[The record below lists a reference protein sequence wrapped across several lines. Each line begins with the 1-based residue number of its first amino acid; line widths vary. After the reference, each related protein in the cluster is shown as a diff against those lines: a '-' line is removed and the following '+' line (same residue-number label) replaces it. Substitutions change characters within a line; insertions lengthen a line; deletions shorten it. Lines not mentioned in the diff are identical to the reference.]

1 MEINI
6 FTEGNLS
13 LPYKEIDK
21 EFCSQVIEKVLAA
34 MDTTHVEVN
43 CIFTD
48 NSTIRNINRDYRKL
62 DYPTDV
68 ISFAYRDNPF
78 PSIEMEQEPL
88 GDMYISL
95 EKAGEQASEFKVTL
109 ADELC
114 RLLVHGLLHL
124 LGYEHE
130 NVADEEARKMRET
143 EDRLLDMLEM

>member
-13 LPYKEIDK
+13 LPYMNIDE
-21 EFCSQVIEKVLAA
+21 EFCRQVVSKVLSA
-34 MDTTHVEVN
+34 MDTTEVEVN

-48 NSTIRNINRDYRKL
+48 NSTIRNINRDYRNL
-62 DYPTDV
+62 DHPTDV

-95 EKAGEQASEFKVTL
+95 EKAVEQATEFKVTL
-109 ADELC
+109 NDELC
-114 RLLVHGLLHL
+114 RLIVHGLLHL

-130 NVADEEARKMRET
+130 DVADEEARQMREA
-143 EDRLLDMLEM
+143 EDRLLDMLEA

>member
-13 LPYKEIDK
+13 LPYKDIDE
-21 EFCSQVIEKVLAA
+21 EFCRQVVSKVLSA
-34 MDTTHVEVN
+34 MDNTEVEVN

-48 NSTIRNINRDYRKL
+48 NSTIRTINRDYRNL

-68 ISFAYRDNPF
+68 ISFAYRENPF

-95 EKAGEQASEFKVTL
+95 EKASEQASEYKVTL
-109 ADELC
+109 TDELC
-114 RLLVHGLLHL
+114 RLIVHGLLHL

-130 NVADEEARKMRET
+130 NVDVEEARQMREA
-143 EDRLLDMLEM
+143 EDRLLDMMDA